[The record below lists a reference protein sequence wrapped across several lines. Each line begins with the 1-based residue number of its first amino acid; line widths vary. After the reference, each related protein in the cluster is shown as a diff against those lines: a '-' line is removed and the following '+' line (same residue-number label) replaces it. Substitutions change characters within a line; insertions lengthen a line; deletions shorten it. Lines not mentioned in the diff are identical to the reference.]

1 MIVSLG
7 SDASAFERLGPMAR
21 AQLGL
26 LRDAGDADVP
36 VLGICFGAQMLARA
50 LGGRALSSRQPEI
63 GWLEVR
69 TDEPSLVAPGPWLL
83 WHFDT
88 FELPPG
94 ARLIADSPAGP
105 QAYTVGR
112 SLGLQFHPEVTP
124 EIAASWLA
132 SARERLVSLGVDP
145 DALLDRTRELAGAS
159 RAAAWQLFDRYLEL
173 IRADG

>member
-1 MIVSLG
+1 
-7 SDASAFERLGPMAR
+7 MAR
-21 AQLGL
+21 ARARL
-26 LRDAGDADVP
+26 LRDAADADVP

-50 LGGRALSSRQPEI
+50 LGGRALSSDQPEI

-69 TDEPSLVAPGPWLL
+69 TDG
-83 WHFDT
+83 
-88 FELPPG
+88 
-94 ARLIADSPAGP
+94 
-105 QAYTVGR
+105 
-112 SLGLQFHPEVTP
+112 LGLQFHPEATP

-145 DALLDRTRELAGAS
+145 DALLDRTWELAGAS